1 MDSTGSFL
9 QSIRCQLHWQ
19 KGHLQLPN
27 ISSRISVQLAKMV
40 KLPCIFHWSI
50 KNWIKLWEPGK
61 CKQGKAQSQPL
72 LFVSV
77 SRRADINPQIG
88 DKADKLKGDTKRK
101 DTFRKDML
109 SYFFSYHSSLP
120 KQLLLNEI
128 NILLL
133 KLCHFPG
140 RLFEHISLPGLT
152 SGSVLIDFHYVI
164 KLM

>member
-1 MDSTGSFL
+1 MSTPLTERPFTTSKY
-9 QSIRCQLHWQ
+9 I
-19 KGHLQLPN
+19 LPN
-27 ISSRISVQLAKMV
+27 LCAT
-40 KLPCIFHWSI
+40 
-50 KNWIKLWEPGK
+50 GK
-61 CKQGKAQSQPL
+61 DGEVAMHFPLIHQELNQTVRAREMQTRQTQSQPL

-109 SYFFSYHSSLP
+109 SYFFSYHSSLL
-120 KQLLLNEI
+120 KQLLLNEN

-164 KLM
+164 S